1 MLRKWLSTP
10 SVRHHVHVCISLSEL
25 QVLLCSMCLNTPPHF
40 FWQAFIEFNK
50 QSKFFRNEN
59 TIFFMLLHC
68 NLVYRS
74 TENSVL
80 GCLYPMLCF
89 YVHRTLYTTDL
100 QTKKKYLSFV
110 DIWALEIEHLEK
122 FRTLYKIFGGNL
134 LEGGYSDYLMSSLYG
149 VKQAGKIVTVFGRSV
164 C

>member
-1 MLRKWLSTP
+1 
-10 SVRHHVHVCISLSEL
+10 
-25 QVLLCSMCLNTPPHF
+25 
-40 FWQAFIEFNK
+40 
-50 QSKFFRNEN
+50 
-59 TIFFMLLHC
+59 
-68 NLVYRS
+68 
-74 TENSVL
+74 
-80 GCLYPMLCF
+80 MLCF